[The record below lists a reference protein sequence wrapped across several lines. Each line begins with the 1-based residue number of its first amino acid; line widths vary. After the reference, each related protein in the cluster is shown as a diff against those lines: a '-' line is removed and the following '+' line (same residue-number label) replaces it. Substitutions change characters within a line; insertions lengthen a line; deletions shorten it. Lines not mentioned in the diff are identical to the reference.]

1 MESGCGGGGTTACG
15 GLLSLEPS
23 TFQCLIMASQAM
35 VRFPIE
41 RAALHVNRIPI
52 HLVPPRT
59 PYNYYSVWF
68 NNFGTLFPL
77 FVAEVLKG
85 IQHDLDLI
93 VAPMLD

>member
-1 MESGCGGGGTTACG
+1 
-15 GLLSLEPS
+15 
-23 TFQCLIMASQAM
+23 MASQAM

-41 RAALHVNRIPI
+41 RAAVHVYRIPI

-59 PYNYYSVWF
+59 PYNRDSVWC
-68 NNFGTLFPL
+68 NNSGMLFSL